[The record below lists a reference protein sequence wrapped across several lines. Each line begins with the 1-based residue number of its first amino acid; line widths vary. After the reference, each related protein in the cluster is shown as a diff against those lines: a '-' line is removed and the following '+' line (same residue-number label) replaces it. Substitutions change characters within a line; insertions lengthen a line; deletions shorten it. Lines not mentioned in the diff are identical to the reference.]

1 MPATRMPEEEENI
14 PGPPNAGKE
23 GDWYPEDADAQVWTG
38 ENTVS
43 DFLIAALHENGI
55 RCRMERNG
63 SRARLFVLPEDEAK
77 AGEIVREVVEGKPP
91 E

>member
-1 MPATRMPEEEENI
+1 M
-14 PGPPNAGKE
+14 
-23 GDWYPEDADAQVWTG
+23 G
-38 ENTVS
+38 ESGVS

-55 RCRMERNG
+55 RCRVERNG

-77 AGEIVREVVEGKPP
+77 AGEIVQEVVEGKPP

>member
-1 MPATRMPEEEENI
+1 
-14 PGPPNAGKE
+14 
-23 GDWYPEDADAQVWTG
+23 VG

-55 RCRMERNG
+55 RCRVERNAA
-63 SRARLFVLPEDEAK
+63 RAKLSVLPEDEAR